1 MQQLLFFPVD
11 RKIYKVLVAE
21 SLGGLHKLSI
31 QQIRQ
36 LARHTGIDESKAINH
51 LMTRERVMLN
61 LISNHL
67 TSAIG
72 GEL

>member
-11 RKIYKVLVAE
+11 RKIYKVAE
-21 SLGGLHKLSI
+21 SLGGLHKVAI
-31 QQIRQ
+31 QRIRQ